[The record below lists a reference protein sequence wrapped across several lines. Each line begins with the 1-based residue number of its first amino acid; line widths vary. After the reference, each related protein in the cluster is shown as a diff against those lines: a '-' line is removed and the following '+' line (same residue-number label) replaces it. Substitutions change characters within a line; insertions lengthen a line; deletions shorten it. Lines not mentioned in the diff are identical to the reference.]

1 MLIEISKVP
10 EDSGLYEEE
19 VPGAVLELDQDAHVR
34 VEGPISCRFRVQKV
48 SGELVVQGSLVV
60 PLSLECGRCA
70 GFFSTTLAD
79 LSFLRAY
86 DAPEGTE
93 TVDLTADI
101 REDILLHLPVFPL
114 CSPDCRGLCPQCG
127 HNLNEGPCACKPP
140 RVGPDGWSALDG
152 LKGLKKPG

>member
-10 EDSGLYEEE
+10 ADGGLYEEE
-19 VPGAVLELDQDAHVR
+19 VPAAALDLDQDARVR

-48 SGELVVQGSLVV
+48 SGELVVQGSLLV
-60 PLSLECGRCA
+60 PVSLECGRCA
-70 GFFSTTLAD
+70 SFFSTTLAD

-86 DAPEGTE
+86 DVPEGTE

-101 REDILLHLPVFPL
+101 REDMLLNLPAFPL
-114 CSPDCRGLCPQCG
+114 CSPECRGLCPQCG

-140 RVGPDGWSALDG
+140 AVKPDSWSALDK
-152 LKGLKKPG
+152 LKGSKNPG